1 MQMSITAVDDDAEHT
16 SQTLAKVGYACPP
29 VHSQF
34 KPGQSGNPSGR
45 DDAGYRGG
53 GGQKSGAFRSETGA
67 LPPRAISRNW
77 QGGICQ
83 LRFIEVPMT
92 SA

>member
-1 MQMSITAVDDDAEHT
+1 MSITAVDDDAEHT

-53 GGQKSGAFRSETGA
+53 AVRSLG
-67 LPPRAISRNW
+67 PFDRKP
-77 QGGICQ
+77 
-83 LRFIEVPMT
+83 VPSLHAQYREIGRGV
-92 SA
+92 SASCVLSKCR